1 MTHTTLTTAIRL
13 AVRALPVAALILS
26 GCSFFGLGPMSAGS
40 LAQVASAAN
49 DYHTQAL
56 LASMG
61 RLEVEDLEASGSG
74 GSQGASHGSSPGY
87 GPQTVTVD
95 ESTHTLPDGTIV
107 TITRLHDDRD
117 TPSDPTDDLLTVTRS
132 FELWEGATKIHQIE
146 RPLRPDHTAVWGWV
160 ASAVPG
166 ISELAQAG
174 TVEVF
179 VEGIKIKSG
188 TVDITWRRD
197 DASDDVW
204 VYQVDTE
211 LIGIGPGAAITRTV
225 ITVEAGLQT
234 KTVYRIRVENG
245 TDIVVHSFTFEEFD
259 DNGEILTKII
269 RDDGWYVI
277 VREKR
282 APRILEHYDPDDVM
296 RLRSVTERDPVTGR
310 RTTIREHYDADGNL
324 VAVRELQIRIQF
336 LGDQIIV
343 TKTFDTGRTVDVILT
358 ETDNGYRITRSSF
371 TYLVVFTD
379 EGVELYTEDGALIGT
394 VIFLA
399 DGDYRVVFPDGESER
414 VAL

>member
-1 MTHTTLTTAIRL
+1 MTKILTTAIKL
-13 AVRALPVAALILS
+13 TSRALPVAALALS
-26 GCSFFGLGPMSAGS
+26 GCSFFGLGPTSSGS
-40 LAQVASAAN
+40 LAQVASAAD
-49 DYHTQAL
+49 DYNTQAL

-74 GSQGASHGSSPGY
+74 GSQGY

-95 ESTHTLPDGTIV
+95 ETTHTLPDGTIV
-107 TITRLHDDRD
+107 TITRIHDDRD

-132 FELWEGATKIHQIE
+132 FDLWEGVTKIHQIE
-146 RPLRPDHTAVWGWV
+146 RPLRPDHTAAWGWL
-160 ASAVPG
+160 ASAEPG
-166 ISELAQAG
+166 VSELAQAG
-174 TVEVF
+174 TIEVF

-188 TVDITWRRD
+188 TFDVTWRRD
-197 DASDDVW
+197 DATNAVW
-204 VYQVDTE
+204 VYQVDKE

-225 ITVEAGLQT
+225 ITVEDGLHT

-277 VREKR
+277 VREER
-282 APRILEHYDPDDVM
+282 NPRILEHYDPNDVM
-296 RLRSVTERDPVTGR
+296 RMRSVTERDPTTGR
-310 RTTIREHYDADGNL
+310 RSTIRERYDADGNL
-324 VAVRELQIRIQF
+324 IGVRELQIRFQF

-343 TKTFDTGRTVDVILT
+343 TKTFDTGRTVDIVIT
-358 ETDNGYRITRSSF
+358 ETDSGYRITRNNF

-379 EGVELYTEDGALIGT
+379 EGVELYTDDGSLIGT

-399 DGDYRVVFPDGESER
+399 DGDYRVEYPGGDSDR